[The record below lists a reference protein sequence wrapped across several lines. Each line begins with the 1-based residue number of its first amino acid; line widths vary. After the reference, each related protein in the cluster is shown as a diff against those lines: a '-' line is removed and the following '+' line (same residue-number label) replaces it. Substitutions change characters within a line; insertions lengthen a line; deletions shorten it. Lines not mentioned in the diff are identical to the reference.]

1 MDQRRYMGYISKFAT
16 AMRLLCMHCGTETPA
31 LGQFSLCSVC
41 ENIVDTTADA
51 AAAKTPA
58 MADSIRQIKA
68 LVDSG
73 DFDAAIAAYK
83 AIDPKME
90 DPALLYAQ
98 ALLYIRYSNSV
109 LGGVNYAKQGY
120 MYENIDMRDRSLTLI
135 SLSKRMLARAI
146 ALLTASL
153 ANGEEYRQRYLLLLC
168 QIKFG
173 KIRGASESLEAL
185 KKSGQPALA
194 TYASLLLDARG
205 KEMKPMRA
213 AIEEIDRSGNMFVN
227 TLFYDA
233 YLDLKERKADSARMK
248 LAALSAY
255 SESQSVEALIE
266 GIKEA
271 SGPQ

>member
-1 MDQRRYMGYISKFAT
+1 MDQRRYMDYISKFAT
-16 AMRLLCMHCGTETPA
+16 ATRLLCIHCGAETPS
-31 LGQFSLCSVC
+31 LGQFSLCSAC
-41 ENIVDTTADA
+41 ENIVDTTAD

-73 DFDAAIAAYK
+73 NFDAAIAAYK
-83 AIDPKME
+83 GIDPTME
-90 DPALLYAQ
+90 EPALLYAL

-109 LGGVNYAKQGY
+109 LGGVNYTKQGF
-120 MYENIDMRDRSLTLI
+120 MYENIDMRDRSLALI

-146 ALLTASL
+146 VLLTASL
-153 ANGEEYRQRYLLLLC
+153 AKGEEYRQRYLLLLC

-173 KIRGASESLEAL
+173 KIRGASESIEAL
-185 KKSGQPALA
+185 KKSSQPALA
-194 TYASLLLDARG
+194 SYASLLLDAKSG
-205 KEMKPMRA
+205 EMEPMRA
-213 AIEEIDRSGNMFVN
+213 AIEEMERSGNIFVN

-255 SESQSVEALIE
+255 SESQSIEALME
-266 GIKEA
+266 EIKEA
-271 SGPQ
+271 LDPQ